1 MFKKISL
8 MLLIL
13 CLILAGCAVTGTKS
27 TIPAEKQVS
36 TGSARIQ
43 AGQQENDGTDNDNVN
58 KAGSEDP
65 TQSKKDQ
72 SPSSL
77 SDQKETVE
85 QDAVINEG
93 SSDSKKGKGGQVEL
107 LITRDFGQQVI
118 LHELVTLD
126 SGWTIMDLLQAKCDV
141 KTRYGGGFID
151 SINQLKSST
160 GGLKGEMQDWFYYVN
175 GICPDV
181 GGLDYSLGAGEM
193 VWWDYHPWQAG
204 SSNSAVIGS
213 YPEPFLSGYQGVVR
227 PTTIVCPAEIMES
240 GQRLA
245 ESLKTQGVSEV
256 KVVEL
261 KEAFLNKRNGP
272 TLVLG
277 EWESLEGIEYL
288 KELNQ
293 SYQRNG
299 MSFHFQDQQIQLLNF
314 QGKVVE
320 SLEGSAGV
328 IGATASVLGDPCPL
342 WLVSGS
348 DRSGFEQALELMIK
362 DPGDLT
368 GKYNLAISGEKIKA
382 LPLK

>member
-175 GICPDV
+175 GICPDDRQDLGILADQSV
-181 GGLDYSLGAGEM
+181 ENNIIFTGNQIKNMFRKKSLL
-193 VWWDYHPWQAG
+193 
-204 SSNSAVIGS
+204 
-213 YPEPFLSGYQGVVR
+213 PFSGFIDHSQSRKHVDKMIQDFDIKCTSLNQKVKELSGGNQQKVCIARALTVDPRLLFVAEPTRGVDISAKEKILHMLLEINR
-227 PTTIVCPAEIMES
+227 SRNTTIVIAS
-240 GQRLA
+240 
-245 ESLKTQGVSEV
+245 SELE
-256 KVVEL
+256 EL
-261 KEAFLNKRNGP
+261 KRICDRIA
-272 TLVLG
+272 VMV
-277 EWESLEGIEYL
+277 EGRIFKIL
-288 KELNQ
+288 
-293 SYQRNG
+293 SP
-299 MSFHFQDQQIQLLNF
+299 D
-314 QGKVVE
+314 
-320 SLEGSAGV
+320 
-328 IGATASVLGDPCPL
+328 ASDEDFGL
-342 WLVSGS
+342 
-348 DRSGFEQALELMIK
+348 AL
-362 DPGDLT
+362 
-368 GKYNLAISGEKIKA
+368 SGEGGVEHEKF
-382 LPLK
+382 

>member
-151 SINQLKSST
+151 SINQLHWNT
-160 GGLKGEMQDWFYYVN
+160 NIFRV
-175 GICPDV
+175 
-181 GGLDYSLGAGEM
+181 
-193 VWWDYHPWQAG
+193 
-204 SSNSAVIGS
+204 
-213 YPEPFLSGYQGVVR
+213 
-227 PTTIVCPAEIMES
+227 PAPY
-240 GQRLA
+240 G
-245 ESLKTQGVSEV
+245 
-256 KVVEL
+256 
-261 KEAFLNKRNGP
+261 
-272 TLVLG
+272 
-277 EWESLEGIEYL
+277 
-288 KELNQ
+288 
-293 SYQRNG
+293 
-299 MSFHFQDQQIQLLNF
+299 
-314 QGKVVE
+314 
-320 SLEGSAGV
+320 
-328 IGATASVLGDPCPL
+328 
-342 WLVSGS
+342 
-348 DRSGFEQALELMIK
+348 
-362 DPGDLT
+362 
-368 GKYNLAISGEKIKA
+368 
-382 LPLK
+382 